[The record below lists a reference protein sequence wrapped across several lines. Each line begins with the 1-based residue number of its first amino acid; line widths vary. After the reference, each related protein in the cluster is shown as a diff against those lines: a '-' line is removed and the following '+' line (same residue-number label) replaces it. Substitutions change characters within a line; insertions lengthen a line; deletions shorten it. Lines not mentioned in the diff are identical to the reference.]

1 MARVAGLARLACTAV
16 RDAAFDGACHDAGLS
31 RPTVVHTGEE
41 GTRATRKLLI
51 APERPTAVVYDND
64 IMAVAALPV
73 TQELPLAVPR
83 DLPVVARDD
92 SPVTQV
98 VRPQLTAPT
107 RDIAAYGARGRDPA
121 GNDRRRCGRERTGY
135 SGAPRAA
142 RQHLPPRR

>member
-1 MARVAGLARLACTAV
+1 M